1 MMRRAGA
8 AALAAV
14 GLGLAAGCLSDRP
27 RPAPPT
33 LALSLSKTT
42 VTSRPSPPPDTLIVH
57 VRAEDSDGIDSVW
70 VQLGQEPLLGADGLF
85 ETVLDGPF
93 RILVP
98 TGLAVGTVLT
108 VKVEAR
114 DVAGFRSERDT
125 SVTVGP

>member
-1 MMRRAGA
+1 MTPRAGA

-14 GLGLAAGCLSDRP
+14 GLGLAAGCLNDRP

-70 VQLGQEPLLGADGLF
+70 VQLGQEPRLGADGLL

-93 RILVP
+93 RVLVP
-98 TGLAVGTVLT
+98 PGLATGTVLT

-125 SVTVGP
+125 TVTVGP